1 MNQMV
6 KTGARLILKERLPQ
20 TNPSYISKL
29 VQVSKR
35 NLAINNDSLKLEFI
49 PYWLHVTVKNDPES

>member
-1 MNQMV
+1 MLSSDWLMNQMV

-20 TNPSYISKL
+20 TNRSYISKL

-35 NLAINNDSLKLEFI
+35 NLAINNDSLK
-49 PYWLHVTVKNDPES
+49 